1 MILGTNL
8 TLAGGIAT
16 SAGVGWFLSLTGI
29 PLAWIL
35 GAMLGSAVYANTV
48 GLGGKTKY
56 ARRLGQLLIGA
67 ATAAILTP
75 DILGELWSFLPA
87 MIVAA
92 FVANALGVLLAFP
105 LQKIAGVDRKTALL
119 STLPAGMSEMASL
132 ARETGAQADVV
143 MVVHTLRVVMIVVLV
158 PFLFGIDRGAVA
170 AEVDPQA
177 SLAALATCV
186 AGGLLLSI
194 VTARLGVLNPWVIMP
209 MAVGIALVSMNVSI
223 ATMPWWLIVGAQ
235 VLIGFSLGARLK
247 REDFARVPR
256 AALAAI
262 ICSGGLI
269 LIMVFGFVPILLLFI
284 DVAPVSLALGVAP
297 GGLGE
302 MIASAKA
309 LGAAAA
315 IVAGF
320 QFTRSF
326 LTNIIAPPLLVRFAV
341 GPEGTDKATKT

>member
-1 MILGTNL
+1 MTLSANL
-8 TLAGGIAT
+8 QLAGGILA
-16 SAGVGWFLSLTGI
+16 SAICGWLASLTGI

-35 GAMLGSAVYANTV
+35 GAMAGSAIYANTI

-56 ARRLGQLLIGA
+56 MRRLGQLLIGA
-67 ATAAILTP
+67 ATAAVLTP
-75 DILGELWSFLPA
+75 DILGELLSYLPA
-87 MIVAA
+87 MVAA
-92 FVANALGVLLAFP
+92 AIVANALGVLLAFP
-105 LQKIAGVDRKTALL
+105 LAKIANFDRKSALL

-158 PFLFGIDRGAVA
+158 PFLFGIDRSAIQA
-170 AEVDPQA
+170 TIDPSA
-177 SLAALATCV
+177 SVLALFACLI
-186 AGGLLLSI
+186 GGLVLSI
-194 VTARLGVLNPWVIMP
+194 VTSKLGVLNPWVIMP
-209 MAVGIALVSMNVSI
+209 MAVGIVLASLDISI
-223 ATMPWWLIVGAQ
+223 AQMPWGVLVVAQ
-235 VLIGFSLGARLK
+235 ILIGFSLGARLK
-247 REDFARVPR
+247 KEDFARVPR

-269 LIMVFGFVPILLLFI
+269 AIMIFGFVPILRLFV
-284 DVAPVSLALGVAP
+284 DETPVSLALGVAP

-309 LGAAAA
+309 LGAASA

-326 LTNIIAPPLLVRFAV
+326 LTNVIAPPLLVRFAANTK
-341 GPEGTDKATKT
+341 GPTP

>member
-1 MILGTNL
+1 MTLGTNL

-16 SAGVGWFLSLTGI
+16 SAVAGWFLSLTGV

-35 GAMLGSAVYANTV
+35 GAMAGSAVYANMV

-56 ARRLGQLLIGA
+56 ARRLGQLLIGG

-75 DILGELWSFLPA
+75 GILDELWSFLPA
-87 MIVAA
+87 MIAAA
-92 FVANALGVLLAFP
+92 FVANALGVALAFP

-158 PFLFGIDRGAVA
+158 PFLFGIDRSAVA
-170 AEVDPQA
+170 SAIDPQA
-177 SLAALATCV
+177 SPVALAACV
-186 AGGLLLSI
+186 AGGLVLS
-194 VTARLGVLNPWVIMP
+194 VVSSRLGVLNPWVIMP

-223 ATMPWWLIVGAQ
+223 APMPWWMIVGAQ
-235 VLIGFSLGARLK
+235 ILIGFSLGARLK
-247 REDFARVPR
+247 KEDFERVPR
-256 AALAAI
+256 AALAAVV
-262 ICSGGLI
+262 CSGGLI
-269 LIMVFGFVPILLLFI
+269 LIMVFGFVPVLRLFV

-326 LTNIIAPPLLVRFAV
+326 LTNIIAPPLLVRFAASPK
-341 GPEGTDKATKT
+341 GK

>member
-1 MILGTNL
+1 MNLWANL
-8 TLAGGIAT
+8 TLVGGIAT
-16 SAGVGWFLSLTGI
+16 SAVVGWLLSLTGV

-35 GAMLGSAVYANTV
+35 GAMAGSAVYANTV

-56 ARRLGQLLIGA
+56 ARRLGQLLIGS
-67 ATAAILTP
+67 ATAAVLTP
-75 DILGELWSFLPA
+75 GILGELWSFLPA
-87 MIVAA
+87 MVAAA

-132 ARETGAQADVV
+132 ARETGAQGDVV

-158 PFLFGIDRGAVA
+158 PIFFGIDRSAVA
-170 AEVDPQA
+170 AVADPQA
-177 SLAALATCV
+177 SQLALAVCV
-186 AGGLLLSI
+186 AGGLILSM
-194 VTARLGVLNPWVIMP
+194 VTSRLGVLNPWVIMP

-235 VLIGFSLGARLK
+235 ILIGFSLGARLK
-247 REDFARVPR
+247 KEDFARVPR
-256 AALAAI
+256 AALAGV

-269 LIMVFGFVPILLLFI
+269 LIMVFGFVPVLRRFV

-326 LTNIIAPPLLVRFAV
+326 LTNIIAPPLLVRFVASPK
-341 GPEGTDKATKT
+341 GNAP